1 MIDQF
6 LDYLKVEKRYSA
18 HTIKS
23 YETDLI
29 QFKDFLELDY
39 ELDDFNLVKQSYIRS
54 FLVKMV
60 DDKLSART
68 IHRKI
73 SSLKSFYKYLLR
85 NGVISDSPVEG
96 LSLPKL
102 SKRLPVFVEES
113 RLTLLLDQ
121 VEFEDSIEGVRD
133 KLVLEL
139 LYGTGIRLSELI
151 ELKRVNVDLIE
162 RKIKV
167 LGKRNKERILPI
179 SSIIIETIN
188 KYLAYSINDSSQ
200 YLLLTSK
207 EEKLYPQLVYR
218 IVKTHLT
225 KVSPQKKKS
234 PHILRHS
241 FATHLLNKGADLNA
255 VKELLGHANLSAT
268 QVYTHNTIE
277 KLKSVYNQAHPR
289 A

>member
-102 SKRLPVFVEES
+102 SKQLPVFVEES